1 AARRGGE
8 GRGVVGGGRVEPAA
22 QGEGGGPGGAKR
34 RLRPPWRSRD
44 VVVLKDRDRAAER
57 PDLLDDLAHRS
68 EAVGASV
75 EGRDRAEVAVVRA
88 AAGRLQELEVRPDE
102 LASP

>member
-1 AARRGGE
+1 GAGA
-8 GRGVVGGGRVEPAA
+8 GGGAQVEAA
-22 QGEGGGPGGAKR
+22 DQWEGARLRGANR